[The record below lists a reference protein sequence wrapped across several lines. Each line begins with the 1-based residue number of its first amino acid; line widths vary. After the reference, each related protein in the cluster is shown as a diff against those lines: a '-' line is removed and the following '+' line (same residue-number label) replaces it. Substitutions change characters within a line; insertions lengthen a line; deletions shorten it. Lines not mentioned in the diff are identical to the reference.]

1 MPGEVFPFGFVLS
14 AAMDE
19 PLDCLDFELSKKREG
34 AQKMTEILQR
44 IFFTFS
50 LYRDNVLSYR

>member
-19 PLDCLDFELSKKREG
+19 PLDCWYFKLSKKERG
-34 AQKMTEILQR
+34 HKI
-44 IFFTFS
+44 
-50 LYRDNVLSYR
+50 

>member
-34 AQKMTEILQR
+34 VIKDDRNFAENFLY
-44 IFFTFS
+44 FFS
-50 LYRDNVLSYR
+50 LLW